1 MSVSH
6 SRLGAAAVKFR
17 QTLSSW
23 TGGPGLGVLTAAGL
37 LAEDAPPAVVA
48 ADPPGGSLGHRLT
61 RRAGLVHQETV
72 AELRV
77 AAVRVEQRVGPVCP
91 GQFGVGDWAG
101 QPPANRAGRP
111 APAPGT
117 SPAPAQGRW
126 GRPARGRAGTSFT
139 GPAAVPPT
147 WLSPPSTRPGS
158 TRTSARSPRGRP
170 QLWPTPTPVDHP
182 SQSHLL
188 LADVIHPSPAQK
200 LSDIPKRVGHPEN
213 LSIHTHPTPTRLIR
227 RVHDHRQIA
236 GHGCQPV
243 TGCSDS
249 ASSSTSTSGCS

>member
-1 MSVSH
+1 MTLPQARPWRMVHVHVYTARCALKRTPTTGRATARHPCPPSMPTSKPAAP
-6 SRLGAAAVKFR
+6 AAAPRDKPR
-17 QTLSSW
+17 DH
-23 TGGPGLGVLTAAGL
+23 
-37 LAEDAPPAVVA
+37 EE
-48 ADPPGGSLGHRLT
+48 
-61 RRAGLVHQETV
+61 GLVHQEAV

-77 AAVRVEQRVGPVCP
+77 VAVRVEQRVGPVCL
-91 GQFGVGDWAG
+91 GQFGVGDRAG
-101 QPPANRAGRP
+101 QPPVIGLSGRP
-111 APAPGT
+111 QHPARHRHPHRG
-117 SPAPAQGRW
+117 AG

-147 WLSPPSTRPGS
+147 WLSPPSTRPAS

-170 QLWPTPTPVDHP
+170 QFWPTTTPVDHP

-200 LSDIPKRVGHPEN
+200 LGDVPKRVGHAEN
-213 LSIHTHPTPTRLIR
+213 LPIHTHPTPTRFIR
-227 RVHDHRQIA
+227 RVHDHRQTA
-236 GHGCQPV
+236 GHGCQSA